1 MAYFETKNPNM
12 GKFWS
17 VLQWK
22 MLVYFVAVWS
32 TMWPFGI
39 LVMLMVIW
47 LFGIFIHFLVGC
59 TKKNLAT
66 LVCTLFQ
73 RLDLPRT
80 LVLECRVT

>member
-32 TMWPFGI
+32 ILQPFGI
-39 LVMLMVIW
+39 LVTIWYIFGQMVYFFPLWYVVPRKIW
-47 LFGIFIHFLVGC
+47 KRCFNVELLFFC
-59 TKKNLAT
+59 SN
-66 LVCTLFQ
+66 
-73 RLDLPRT
+73 
-80 LVLECRVT
+80 